1 MAKTTVFY
9 FTYIDETGVVRPR
22 RAGTLEA
29 IENTGLEGI
38 NLLTSTALE
47 VDESELDISFAF
59 SAGERSSIFRLLM
72 IYGQIWGTPWC
83 GKNSRL
89 IPALTRGPRHITLS
103 WRRPLSLIPKDKK
116 ARN

>member
-9 FTYIDETGVVRPR
+9 FTYIDEAGVVRPR

-47 VDESELDISFAF
+47 VDESELDDDGFYPQLDRRTERVWLFQYLITASIHGHFRPMPHE
-59 SAGERSSIFRLLM
+59 SASYSRG
-72 IYGQIWGTPWC
+72 YGHTH
-83 GKNSRL
+83 
-89 IPALTRGPRHITLS
+89 PA
-103 WRRPLSLIPKDKK
+103 W
-116 ARN
+116 

>member
-38 NLLTSTALE
+38 NLLRSTALA
-47 VDESELDISFAF
+47 VDESELDDDGFYPQLDRRT
-59 SAGERSSIFRLLM
+59 ERV
-72 IYGQIWGTPWC
+72 
-83 GKNSRL
+83 
-89 IPALTRGPRHITLS
+89 
-103 WRRPLSLIPKDKK
+103 
-116 ARN
+116 